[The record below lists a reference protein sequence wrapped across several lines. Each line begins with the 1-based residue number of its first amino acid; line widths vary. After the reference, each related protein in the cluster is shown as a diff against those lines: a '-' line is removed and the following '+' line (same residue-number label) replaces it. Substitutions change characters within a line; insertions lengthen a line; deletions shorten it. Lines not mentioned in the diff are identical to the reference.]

1 MTEQAKRLRRNLR
14 AAGFNRHQVRVWT
27 ETKRYTDRGT
37 RCTEYGNAAGR
48 IRNKAR
54 SIAEIDALVVA
65 GVQVDVHVWDHRGRQ
80 NTVLLFVNEVHSDR
94 KATARLHYHRGQR

>member
-1 MTEQAKRLRRNLR
+1 
-14 AAGFNRHQVRVWT
+14 
-27 ETKRYTDRGT
+27 
-37 RCTEYGNAAGR
+37 
-48 IRNKAR
+48 
-54 SIAEIDALVVA
+54 VVA